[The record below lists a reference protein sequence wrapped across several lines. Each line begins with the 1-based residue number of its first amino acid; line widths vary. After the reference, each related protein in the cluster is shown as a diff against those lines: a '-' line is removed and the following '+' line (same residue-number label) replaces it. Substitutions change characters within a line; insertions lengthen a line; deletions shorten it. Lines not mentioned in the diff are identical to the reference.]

1 MSAELTKMIADR
13 AVPMARTLGVELV
26 DVDLDK
32 VVAKVAVR
40 EELSTSPT
48 VMHGG
53 AIMAVADNLGAIGT
67 VVNMARGARTTT
79 LESKTNFFSAIPVGT
94 TLTAESVPLHK
105 GRTTQVWQTS
115 LYREDGKLAAVV
127 TQTQMV
133 LYPDKA

>member
-1 MSAELTKMIADR
+1 MSAELTKIIADR
-13 AVPMARTLGVELV
+13 AVPMARTLGLELV

-32 VVAKVAVR
+32 VVAKVKVR
-40 EELSTSPT
+40 EEISTSPT

-67 VVNMARGARTTT
+67 VVNMERGARTTT
-79 LESKTNFFSAIPVGT
+79 LESKTNFFRAIPVGD
-94 TLTAESVPLHK
+94 TLMAESIPLHK
-105 GRTTQVWQTS
+105 GRSTQVWQTK

-133 LYPDKA
+133 LYPDKK